1 MKYLLI
7 GPAYPL
13 RGGIA
18 NFNLALYKEL
28 VAQGNQVKIFSFSL
42 QYPNF
47 LFPGKTQFET
57 GNKPEGLE
65 VDSIINS
72 INPFNWYKVRRK
84 TIQYKPDVIV
94 VQFWMPFFAPSF
106 GTILRNIE
114 KKINCKVV
122 TVTHNFYPHEKKP
135 GDNLL
140 LRYYTKA
147 CNRFIALS
155 KSVQQ
160 DIIQFSSNKK
170 ASFVPHPI
178 YNIFGNKVEKQEAL
192 HKLKLDSKFKY
203 LLFFGIVRKYKG
215 LELLIES
222 IALLKNNKDIK
233 VIVAGEFYDDKE
245 YYLSLVKKYNLSDQ
259 FIIHDSFIDG
269 NDIKYY
275 FCASDMV
282 VQPYLSATQSG
293 VTQIAYH
300 FERPMLVTN
309 VGGLSEIVPN
319 KKAGYVTEKEPK
331 EIAEAI
337 SDFYDNEREK
347 EFSEFTSE
355 YKKNFG
361 WDKLVEAI
369 YKLVND

>member
-1 MKYLLI
+1 MTEED
-7 GPAYPL
+7 
-13 RGGIA
+13 GI
-18 NFNLALYKEL
+18 
-28 VAQGNQVKIFSFSL
+28 I
-42 QYPNF
+42 
-47 LFPGKTQFET
+47 
-57 GNKPEGLE
+57 
-65 VDSIINS
+65 
-72 INPFNWYKVRRK
+72 
-84 TIQYKPDVIV
+84 
-94 VQFWMPFFAPSF
+94 
-106 GTILRNIE
+106 
-114 KKINCKVV
+114 
-122 TVTHNFYPHEKKP
+122 
-135 GDNLL
+135 
-140 LRYYTKA
+140 RYYTKA

-160 DIIQFSSNKK
+160 DIIEFSSNKK